1 MKDVKNLKPQPMPRC
16 MIILLCSLAVMAIV
30 ESKTACALTTSEFQC
45 GAKMTYLESR
55 SLSPKHWDRV
65 FKVAV
70 NRAKSQKKHLCDVI
84 KDGKQFTSAKKLHLT
99 IKEPVRFTEIKARL
113 ARGLWMNAGR
123 YTHFHSKN
131 GRMYYASR

>member
-1 MKDVKNLKPQPMPRC
+1 
-16 MIILLCSLAVMAIV
+16 MIMSN
-30 ESKTACALTTSEFQC
+30 
-45 GAKMTYLESR
+45 
-55 SLSPKHWDRV
+55 
-65 FKVAV
+65 
-70 NRAKSQKKHLCDVI
+70 NRAKSQ
-84 KDGKQFTSAKKLHLT
+84 KKLHLT